1 MITPRQRRQRQV
13 AAVGAM
19 GHEEFLS
26 GVRMLYACR
35 YQDALT
41 HFQEAVVLEP
51 LSKGYLSYLGL
62 ATAHAARK
70 FSDAEHLCRRAIEAE
85 YHRPEH
91 YYNLGEVYV
100 LAGRKPDAIKAFNQA
115 LSWNPSYDAAHDALR
130 KLGVR
135 RPPVVPILARSH
147 PLNIFLGKTLR
158 RGKKTRELSSSTS
171 SR

>member
-1 MITPRQRRQRQV
+1 MASQRERRQRQIAV
-13 AAVGAM
+13 VGAM
-19 GHEEFLS
+19 GHDQFMS

-51 LSKGYLSYLGL
+51 HAKGYLSYLGL
-62 ATAHAARK
+62 ATAHAQRK
-70 FSDAEHLCRRAIEAE
+70 FSDAEQLCRRAIEAE

-91 YYNLGEVYV
+91 YFNLGEVYV
-100 LAGRKPDAIKAFNQA
+100 LAGRKPDAIKSFNQA

-135 RPPVVPILARSH
+135 RPPVVPILPRSH
-147 PLNIFLGKTLR
+147 PLNVFLGKTLR
-158 RGKKTRELSSSTS
+158 GNKKGAARATA
-171 SR
+171 

>member
-1 MITPRQRRQRQV
+1 MISPRQRRMRQV
-13 AAVGAM
+13 AVVGAM
-19 GHEEFLS
+19 GHDQFMA

-51 LSKGYLSYLGL
+51 QARGYLSYLGL
-62 ATAHAARK
+62 ATAHAQRK
-70 FSDAEHLCRRAIEAE
+70 FSDAEQLCRRAIESE

-100 LAGRKPDAIKAFNQA
+100 LAARKSDAIKAFNQA

-135 RPPVVPILARSH
+135 RAPVVPILPRSH
-147 PLNIFLGKTLR
+147 PLNIFLGKTFR
-158 RGKKTRELSSSTS
+158 RGKKTTARATA
-171 SR
+171 

>member
-1 MITPRQRRQRQV
+1 MISPRQRRQRQIAV
-13 AAVGAM
+13 VGAM

-51 LSKGYLSYLGL
+51 HSKGYLSYLGL
-62 ATAHAARK
+62 ATAHAQRK
-70 FSDAEHLCRRAIEAE
+70 YSDAEQLCRRAIEAE

-100 LAGRKPDAIKAFNQA
+100 LAGRKPDAIKSFNQA

-135 RPPVVPILARSH
+135 RPPVLPILPRSH
-147 PLNIFLGKTLR
+147 PLNVFLGRTLR
-158 RGKKTRELSSSTS
+158 GGKKSATRSTA
-171 SR
+171 

>member
-1 MITPRQRRQRQV
+1 MISPRQRRQRQIAV
-13 AAVGAM
+13 VGAM
-19 GHEEFLS
+19 GHDQFMA

-51 LSKGYLSYLGL
+51 QARGYLSYLGL
-62 ATAHAARK
+62 ATAHAQRK
-70 FSDAEHLCRRAIEAE
+70 YSDAEQLCRRAIESE

-100 LAGRKPDAIKAFNQA
+100 LAGRKSDAIKAFNQA

-135 RPPVVPILARSH
+135 RAPVVPILPRSH
-147 PLNIFLGKTLR
+147 PLNVFLGRTFR
-158 RGKKTRELSSSTS
+158 RGKKNTARATA
-171 SR
+171 

>member
-1 MITPRQRRQRQV
+1 MASPRERRQRQIAV
-13 AAVGAM
+13 VGAM
-19 GHEEFLS
+19 GHDQFMS

-51 LSKGYLSYLGL
+51 QARGYLSYLGL
-62 ATAHAARK
+62 ATAHAQRK
-70 FSDAEHLCRRAIEAE
+70 FSDAEQLCRRAIEAE

-100 LAGRKPDAIKAFNQA
+100 LAGRKSDAIKAFNQA

-135 RPPVVPILARSH
+135 RPPVVPILPRSH
-147 PLNIFLGKTLR
+147 PLNVFLGKTLR
-158 RGKKTRELSSSTS
+158 GNKKNVARATA
-171 SR
+171 

>member
-1 MITPRQRRQRQV
+1 MYAMITPRQRRQRQIAV
-13 AAVGAM
+13 VGAM
-19 GHEEFLS
+19 GHDQFLS

-35 YQDALT
+35 YQDALS

-51 LSKGYLSYLGL
+51 HSKGYLSYLGL
-62 ATAHAARK
+62 ATAHAQRK
-70 FSDAEHLCRRAIEAE
+70 YSDAEQLCRRAIEAE

-100 LAGRKPDAIKAFNQA
+100 LAGRKPDAIKSFNQA

-135 RPPVVPILARSH
+135 RAPVLPILPRSH
-147 PLNIFLGKTLR
+147 PLNVFLGRTLR
-158 RGKKTRELSSSTS
+158 GGKRSTARS
-171 SR
+171 GA

>member
-1 MITPRQRRQRQV
+1 
-13 AAVGAM
+13 M
-19 GHEEFLS
+19 GHDQFMA

-51 LSKGYLSYLGL
+51 QAKGYLSYLGL
-62 ATAHAARK
+62 ATAHAWK
-70 FSDAEHLCRRAIEAE
+70 KYSDAEQLCRRAIEAE

-100 LAGRKPDAIKAFNQA
+100 LAGRKREAIKSFTQA
-115 LSWNPSYDAAHDALR
+115 LSWNPSHEASHDSLR

-135 RPPVVPILARSH
+135 RPPVVPVLARSH
-147 PLNIFLGKTLR
+147 PVNVFLGRALR
-158 RGKKTRELSSSTS
+158 GGKKQPAR
-171 SR
+171 RMA

>member
-1 MITPRQRRQRQV
+1 MASLRERRQRQIAV
-13 AAVGAM
+13 VGAM
-19 GHEEFLS
+19 GHDEFMS

-51 LSKGYLSYLGL
+51 HAKGYLSYLGL
-62 ATAHAARK
+62 ATAHAQRK
-70 FSDAEHLCRRAIEAE
+70 FSDAEQLCRRAIESE

-91 YYNLGEVYV
+91 YFNLGEVYV
-100 LAGRKPDAIKAFNQA
+100 LAGRKSDAMKSFTQA

-135 RPPVVPILARSH
+135 RPPVVPILPRSH
-147 PLNIFLGKTLR
+147 PLNVFLGRTLR
-158 RGKKTRELSSSTS
+158 GNKKRTVRATA
-171 SR
+171 